1 VKSDGRSFAITAV
14 GERLVL
20 QGLKIQASTD
30 PKDAN
35 IWLCQYEKCGDGPNA
50 YPGSTVYGGG
60 ILFKA
65 SGSLIR
71 DVTVTGGTTGIAI
84 ISGADNYLINNRFLY
99 QTGWSSYN
107 RYVVRTQFMGNAFNY
122 ANRSCKAPTG
132 KGFYQSGCETA
143 GWLCI
148 SCVDTMLIDNECR
161 RGGNCYY
168 VNGDG
173 GVPSFNIKFF
183 RNACYA
189 ATNNCFEATYSKGIL
204 FEKNVAARDQQTGQD
219 CNYPFWVGGSEVN
232 WGRDNNW
239 ACVVSA
245 DKAKSRSEHSVE
257 NP

>member
-1 VKSDGRSFAITAV
+1 
-14 GERLVL
+14 ERLAL
-20 QGLKIQASTD
+20 QGFKVQASTD
-30 PKDAN
+30 PLDAN

-50 YPGSTVYGGG
+50 FPGSTIYGGG
-60 ILFKA
+60 ILLKA
-65 SGSLIR
+65 SGTLVR

-107 RYVVRTQFMGNAFNY
+107 RYIARTYFMGNAFNY
-122 ANRSCKAPTG
+122 ANRSCKNPTG

-148 SCVDTMLIDNECR
+148 SCTDVSLVDNECR
-161 RGGNCYY
+161 GSGNCYY

-173 GVPSFNIKFF
+173 GVPSFNVKFF
-183 RNACYA
+183 RNTCYGSP
-189 ATNNCFEATYSKGIL
+189 NNCFEATYSKNIL
-204 FEKNVAARDQQTGQD
+204 FEKNAAVRDPKTGLD
-219 CNYPFWVGGSEVN
+219 CNYPFWVGGSEII

-239 ACVVSA
+239 ACTVSA
-245 DKAKSRSEHSVE
+245 DKAKARSQSSTE